1 MASSSAAWGWFFW
14 RLPSPKPSALRM
26 PPNRKNA
33 TSKFTSDKLLE
44 AMDTTQKNITLGT
57 AGHIDH
63 GKTALVKCLTGCD
76 TDHLKEE
83 KERGMSID
91 LGFAPCT
98 VSDLEVG
105 IVDVPGHENFI
116 KTMVAGATGIDGV
129 IFVIAADDGVM
140 PQTREHLDILTLL
153 GVKYGIVAL
162 TKADCVQPGRIENV
176 TAQIRDFLVGTFLH
190 DAPILPMSNVTGK
203 GFDTFY
209 DALKTLIDTIEP
221 KSADGV
227 FRLPVERTFSVKGY
241 GTVVTGI
248 PVAGSVR
255 IGDEV
260 ALFPGG
266 TKGRVKA
273 IQVYKR
279 NSDTAMVG
287 QCAAINVPQWDYK
300 TIERGYTATL
310 GDYFSPRQWYLCKLR
325 VLPHVK
331 SPLKNGT
338 SVKFHTGTCEA
349 IATVFLLEE
358 GSAAPGRECLVQVGL
373 KNPQQI
379 VAAPR
384 DRFILRGL
392 SPVQTIGGGIIIEAL
407 EEKLR
412 RNQPLIIEDARNREK
427 AVQIEKDFVEYCTR
441 TADGFAAT
449 ESELSIRAKM
459 LPGRLKTVL
468 DELVGEGKLIVL
480 GSKLFIHRDTSG
492 LLQQKLLEIVRDFH
506 RGKPESPGLTVEQ
519 LYEASRLKKDV
530 FDAILKLLI
539 AKGKLVE
546 RKHRFAL
553 PEHRERF
560 SDNEQTSLASIESL
574 FKAHRFNPPSLEEVL
589 QKTAV
594 KTDEVQ
600 KTLRILLEQ
609 EQLIRVDKDLFFH
622 REAVEEARRILTS
635 YINTQGG
642 LESVKFKYLL
652 DTSRKFA
659 IPLLDY
665 FDRIGVTRRVG
676 YTRYLKTSTA
686 K

>member
-1 MASSSAAWGWFFW
+1 MGAA
-14 RLPSPKPSALRM
+14 
-26 PPNRKNA
+26 
-33 TSKFTSDKLLE
+33 
-44 AMDTTQKNITLGT
+44 QKNITLGT

-83 KERGMSID
+83 KERGMSIE

-153 GVKYGIVAL
+153 GVRHGIVAL
-162 TKADCVQPGRIENV
+162 TKVDCVEPARRENV
-176 TAQIRDFLVGTFLH
+176 TAGIKDFLVGTFLEN
-190 DAPILPMSNVTGK
+190 APILPVSNVTGE

-209 DALKTLIDTIEP
+209 DALRALVDAIEP

-260 ALFPGG
+260 VLFPGG
-266 TKGRVKA
+266 SKGRVKA

-287 QCAAINVPQWDYK
+287 QCAALSVPQWDYR
-300 TIERGYTATL
+300 TIERGCVVTL
-310 GDYFSPRQWYLCKLR
+310 SDYFLPQQWYLCQLR

-331 SPLKNGT
+331 PPLKNGAN
-338 SVKFHTGTCEA
+338 VKFHTGTCEA
-349 IATVFLLEE
+349 VAAVFLLE
-358 GSAAPGRECLVQVGL
+358 GSSVAPGGECLVQVGL

-392 SPVQTIGGGIIIEAL
+392 SPVQTIGGGIIVEAL
-407 EEKLR
+407 ARKLR
-412 RNQPLIIEDARNREK
+412 RNQPHVIQDAADREK
-427 AVQIEKDFVEYCTR
+427 AAWADKDFVEYCIK
-441 TADGFAAT
+441 TAEGFAAD
-449 ESELSIRAKM
+449 ERELSARAKIR
-459 LPGRLKTVL
+459 PGPLKEIL
-468 DELVGEGKLIVL
+468 AELVGEGKAIPLD
-480 GSKLFIHRDTSG
+480 SKLLIHRDTSRDA
-492 LLQQKLLEIVRDFH
+492 QQRLLEIVRDFH
-506 RGKPESPGLTVEQ
+506 HDKPQSPGLSIEQ
-519 LYEASRLKKDV
+519 LQEASGLKKDV
-530 FDAILKLLI
+530 FDGLVKRLI
-539 AKGKLVE
+539 AQGKLVE
-546 RKHRFAL
+546 RKHRLAL
-553 PEHRERF
+553 PEHREMF
-560 SDNEQTSLASIESL
+560 SDGQQELIGSIESL
-574 FKAHRFNPPSLEEVL
+574 FKARRFSPPSYEEVV
-589 QKTAV
+589 QHTAAV
-594 KTDEVQ
+594 PDKVQ
-600 KTLRILLEQ
+600 EALRILTEQ
-609 EQLIRVDKDLFFH
+609 ERLVRVDKDLFFH
-622 REAVEEARRILTS
+622 REAVEEARQILTS
-635 YINTQGG
+635 YINTEGG

-652 DTSRKFA
+652 DTTRKFA

-676 YTRYLKTSTA
+676 YTRYLKNPA
-686 K
+686 KT